1 MESLLA
7 FLGGFIGVFALVI
20 AYQAA
25 RPAPLRSQ
33 RTSPRRARCCKEAP
47 SRIVDIIDAQFANGE
62 HLAHAQSVEGTH
74 AETFLGGNIFRGNLK
89 VSSQDTPGGTRC
101 LGTVATSRPTGLISV
116 QWSANASAELN
127 TQSTKEVSPNDV
139 GLQSVRPALAYKMM
153 CRGLTSSITSLKKFA
168 MSPKSVLNAS
178 KTQSSGHDFAA
189 NINRP
194 QLNPAP

>member
-20 AYQAA
+20 ACQAA

-47 SRIVDIIDAQFANGE
+47 SRIVDIIDSQSTNGE

-74 AETFLGGNIFRGNLK
+74 AETFLGGNI
-89 VSSQDTPGGTRC
+89 
-101 LGTVATSRPTGLISV
+101 
-116 QWSANASAELN
+116 
-127 TQSTKEVSPNDV
+127 
-139 GLQSVRPALAYKMM
+139 AYKMM